1 MDNVTPIGDLLVA
14 VDRKHYE
21 QLVERDNFL
30 TALEAAGVDNWQGID
45 YAHRLMEGEE
55 DC

>member
-1 MDNVTPIGDLLVA
+1 MADEEYILIKQSEYD
-14 VDRKHYE
+14 

-45 YAHRLMEGEE
+45 HAYRILEGEE
-55 DC
+55 DY